1 MVFHPGSCEL
11 SGRLVGRFHVMLSFL
26 PVLSCLVVLGCLL
39 YPLLCLYCSVAAW
52 THVMDRDL
60 EIPYSYMH
68 TMSSV
73 AYPHVNIPVVY
84 TRNYLFV
91 ELERE

>member
-1 MVFHPGSCEL
+1 
-11 SGRLVGRFHVMLSFL
+11 
-26 PVLSCLVVLGCLL
+26 
-39 YPLLCLYCSVAAW
+39 
-52 THVMDRDL
+52 MDRDL

-91 ELERE
+91 ELERERGELYDISTDRGTGIGAPDNIIS